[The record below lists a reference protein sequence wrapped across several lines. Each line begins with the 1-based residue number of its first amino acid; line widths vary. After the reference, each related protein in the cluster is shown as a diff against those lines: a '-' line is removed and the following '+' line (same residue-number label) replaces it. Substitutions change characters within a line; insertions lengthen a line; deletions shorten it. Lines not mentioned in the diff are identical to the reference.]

1 VIKNLK
7 SASGVAYKNVGRHFP
22 SLVAPN
28 PAPKIDSLTP
38 VVLGFRGRWSLS
50 GGMENSKNSDSMSL
64 YSIGKNVGSAGDHE
78 LSSVRCSALTPNM
91 GTPGEL
97 IGGRDDTRRD
107 TTSGLWF
114 VLLDE
119 AADFRQL
126 GNGGSRPNYLHVGGG
141 SSFSV
146 PQERSQRRTSS

>member
-1 VIKNLK
+1 MMFSFAQRRLAGTDNPHIL
-7 SASGVAYKNVGRHFP
+7 AAVGMGP
-22 SLVAPN
+22 
-28 PAPKIDSLTP
+28 
-38 VVLGFRGRWSLS
+38 LS
-50 GGMENSKNSDSMSL
+50 GGMENGKNSDSISL
-64 YSIGKNVGSAGDHE
+64 YSIGKNVGSAGDYE
-78 LSSVRCSALTPNM
+78 LSSLWGPSLAPNM
-91 GTPGEL
+91 RTPGEL
-97 IGGRDDTRRD
+97 IGGDDTRRD

-126 GNGGSRPNYLHVGGG
+126 GEGRKRPNYLHVGGG

>member
-1 VIKNLK
+1 MFSL
-7 SASGVAYKNVGRHFP
+7 ARRLLVG
-22 SLVAPN
+22 ADN
-28 PAPKIDSLTP
+28 PDILAAVGMWP
-38 VVLGFRGRWSLS
+38 LS
-50 GGMENSKNSDSMSL
+50 GGVENGKNSNSISL
-64 YSIGKNVGSAGDHE
+64 YSIGKNVGSAGDYQ
-78 LSSVRCSALTPNM
+78 LSSLCGPSLAPNM
-91 GTPGEL
+91 RTPGKL
-97 IGGRDDTRRD
+97 IGGGDDTRRD

-126 GNGGSRPNYLHVGGG
+126 GDGRRRPNYLHAGGG

>member
-1 VIKNLK
+1 
-7 SASGVAYKNVGRHFP
+7 
-22 SLVAPN
+22 
-28 PAPKIDSLTP
+28 
-38 VVLGFRGRWSLS
+38 
-50 GGMENSKNSDSMSL
+50 MENSKNSDSISL

-78 LSSVRCSALTPNM
+78 FSSLRGSSLAPNM
-91 GTPGEL
+91 GTGEL
-97 IGGRDDTRRD
+97 IGGGDDTRRD

-126 GNGGSRPNYLHVGGG
+126 GNGRSGPNHLHVGGG
-141 SSFSV
+141 SSFSA

>member
-1 VIKNLK
+1 
-7 SASGVAYKNVGRHFP
+7 
-22 SLVAPN
+22 
-28 PAPKIDSLTP
+28 
-38 VVLGFRGRWSLS
+38 
-50 GGMENSKNSDSMSL
+50 MENSENSDSISL
-64 YSIGKNVGSAGDHE
+64 YSIGKNVGSAGDHR
-78 LSSVRCSALTPNM
+78 LSSLRGSSLAPNM

-97 IGGRDDTRRD
+97 IGGSDDTRSD
-107 TTSGLWF
+107 TTSGLRF

-126 GNGGSRPNYLHVGGG
+126 GNGCSRPNYLHVGGG